1 MKVPKLA
8 KWSRFELRK
17 PIDLRPSAGPLIP
30 AGTQGVVIIKR
41 RSGHLWVKFDEKL
54 VNGALQDFSY
64 RHIDNEITLIRHLG
78 KQAAK
83 ARSRVEILQEWC
95 ELNNV
100 SDDKLVE
107 RVNQAAA
114 NLAAEAN
121 NGGTVRQLE
130 YLLHTLHD
138 IADVTDFLSKP

>member
-41 RSGHLWVKFDEKL
+41 HSGHLWVKFDEKL
-54 VNGALQDFSY
+54 VNGVLQDFSY
-64 RHIDNEITLIRHLG
+64 RHIDNDITLIRHLG

-95 ELNNV
+95 ELNNI
-100 SDDKLVE
+100 SEEKLSE
-107 RVNQAAA
+107 RVTQAA
-114 NLAAEAN
+114 NTLAIEAN
-121 NGGTVRQLE
+121 NGGNVRQFE
-130 YLLHTLHD
+130 FLLHTMYD
-138 IADVTDFLSKP
+138 INAVTDFLSKP